1 MISIH
6 APLAG
11 SDLVQI
17 DSALKTEISIHAP
30 LAGSDCTIYRQWFR
44 GRAFQSTLPSQG
56 ATGVFFDEVALMPIS
71 IHAPLAGS
79 DIKAA
84 SDYVLHHYISIH
96 APLAGSDA
104 MEKRIERAIP
114 HFNPRSPRRERP
126 AELLSSPQT
135 SQISIHAPLAG
146 SDCCP
151 HITGGQTGKFQS
163 TLPSQ
168 GATQMIAMRTDA
180 ETAFQS
186 TLPSQGAT

>member
-114 HFNPRSPRRERP
+114 HFNPRSPRRERRKKI
-126 AELLSSPQT
+126 QNNFHFIF
-135 SQISIHAPLAG
+135 ISIHAPLAG
-146 SDCCP
+146 SDSVSRATLIRLSISIHAP
-151 HITGGQTGKFQS
+151 LAGSDKSGK
-163 TLPSQ
+163 
-168 GATQMIAMRTDA
+168 
-180 ETAFQS
+180 
-186 TLPSQGAT
+186 

>member
-104 MEKRIERAIP
+104 YHGARYPVSA
-114 HFNPRSPRRERP
+114 
-126 AELLSSPQT
+126 
-135 SQISIHAPLAG
+135 ISIHAPLAG
-146 SDCCP
+146 SDA
-151 HITGGQTGKFQS
+151 GQFDGFL
-163 TLPSQ
+163 LPGYFNPRSPRRERQ
-168 GATQMIAMRTDA
+168 WQAK
-180 ETAFQS
+180 S
-186 TLPSQGAT
+186 L